1 MAAARAFGITR
12 KTALDSKQYW
22 VNRASTAARNEKEKG
37 IALQYEN
44 EDSLTKR
51 SEGLLTVLG
60 VEPEALVEMASREP
74 GILLMS
80 DTELAVRLMALKAAA
95 PRLNIQELVRRRPQI
110 LRGKH
115 GVRAVERAVRDLEAL
130 MPALP
135 VQDRIL
141 DRDGQMWQS
150 FRERLL
156 YWENQSLNDESLNL

>member
-1 MAAARAFGITR
+1 
-12 KTALDSKQYW
+12 
-22 VNRASTAARNEKEKG
+22 
-37 IALQYEN
+37 
-44 EDSLTKR
+44 
-51 SEGLLTVLG
+51 
-60 VEPEALVEMASREP
+60 MASREP

>member
-1 MAAARAFGITR
+1 M
-12 KTALDSKQYW
+12 Q
-22 VNRASTAARNEKEKG
+22 
-37 IALQYEN
+37 
-44 EDSLTKR
+44 
-51 SEGLLTVLG
+51 
-60 VEPEALVEMASREP
+60 
-74 GILLMS
+74 
-80 DTELAVRLMALKAAA
+80 
-95 PRLNIQELVRRRPQI
+95 
-110 LRGKH
+110 H